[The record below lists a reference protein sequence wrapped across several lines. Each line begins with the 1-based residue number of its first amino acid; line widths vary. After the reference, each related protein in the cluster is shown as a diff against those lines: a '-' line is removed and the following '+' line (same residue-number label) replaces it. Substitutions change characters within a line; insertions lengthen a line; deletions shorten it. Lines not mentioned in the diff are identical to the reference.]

1 MRLTTQEREFIIRLV
16 AHELEALKKEASVIK
31 DYPDV
36 KLLIGEKRYE
46 AFLADLN
53 KKLSHPQ

>member
-1 MRLTTQEREFIIRLV
+1 MRLTKEEREFIVRLV
-16 AHELEALKKEASVIK
+16 AHELEQVKKEASVIK
-31 DYPDV
+31 DYPDI